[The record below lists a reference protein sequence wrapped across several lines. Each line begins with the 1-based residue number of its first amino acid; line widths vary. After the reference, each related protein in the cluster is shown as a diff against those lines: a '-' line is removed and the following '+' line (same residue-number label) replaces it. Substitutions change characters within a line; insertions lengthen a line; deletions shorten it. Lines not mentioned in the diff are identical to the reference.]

1 MPRDLKSLPQMNSDS
16 LQYLAQNTDIT
27 FLSEGS
33 IARSLVEATNFEVAK
48 VQEYIVAS
56 YSNTFLNSA
65 SGYYLDLIGQM
76 LGVRRLPASSGSS
89 SIEDK
94 NVKFY
99 VLAGSL
105 GNYFPNQ
112 SSSTQGKIPAGI
124 TVSTSD
130 GSVVYKVAEDTVF
143 PKNAKEVFVSVI
155 SDSVGPAFK
164 VGRNKLN
171 VHSGP
176 NGVQVTN
183 LKPIDNSSSIES
195 DAQYR
200 FRLANAIAARPTA
213 NETAI
218 KMAALGSPDIST
230 VILNEFSRGAGTFD
244 ALLVPVGNTVSN
256 RSSELVKRG
265 IESVAA
271 FGISVKVR
279 EPEYVKFR
287 ITVQLVSSSSAQ
299 IGALDVNKIRAK
311 TAILSH
317 FETIRLGGE
326 LVINRLKS
334 DIITSLTGDI
344 KDINIVEIC
353 FNGRPHLVRNFKLNA
368 DELFTP
374 DNDPELE
381 AIEIL

>member
-1 MPRDLKSLPQMNSDS
+1 MPRELKSLPQMNSDS
-16 LQYLAQNTDIT
+16 LQYLAKNTEVT

-33 IARSLVEATNFEVAK
+33 IARGLVEATNFEISK

-76 LGVRRLPASSGSS
+76 LGVKRLPASSGSS
-89 SIEDK
+89 SMEDK

-99 VLAGSL
+99 VNNGVL

-112 SSSTQGKIPAGI
+112 SSSTQGKIPAGTTI
-124 TVSTSD
+124 STAD
-130 GSVVYKVAEDTVF
+130 ASVVYRVSEDVAF
-143 PKNAKEVFVSVI
+143 PKNAKDVFVPVM
-155 SDSVGPAFK
+155 SDSSGPAFR
-164 VGRNKLN
+164 VGRNKLIS
-171 VHSGP
+171 HSGP
-176 NGVQVTN
+176 SGVLVTN
-183 LKPIDNSSSIES
+183 LKAIDNSSAIES

-200 FRLANAIAARPTA
+200 FRLANTIAARPTA

-218 KMAALGSPDIST
+218 KLAALGSPDIST
-230 VILNEFSRGAGTFD
+230 VVLNEFSRGAGTFD

-256 RSSELVKRG
+256 RSAEIVKRG

-279 EPEYVKFR
+279 EPEYIKFK
-287 ITVQLVSSSSAQ
+287 ITVQLISAIGSSISN
-299 IGALDVNKIRAK
+299 IDVNKIKAK
-311 TAILSH
+311 NAILSH

-334 DIITSLTGDI
+334 DIITSLSSDI
-344 KDINIVEIC
+344 KDINIIEIC
-353 FNGRPHLVRNFKLNA
+353 FNGRPHLVRNYKLKA

-374 DNDPELE
+374 DNDAELE
-381 AIEIL
+381 AIQIL